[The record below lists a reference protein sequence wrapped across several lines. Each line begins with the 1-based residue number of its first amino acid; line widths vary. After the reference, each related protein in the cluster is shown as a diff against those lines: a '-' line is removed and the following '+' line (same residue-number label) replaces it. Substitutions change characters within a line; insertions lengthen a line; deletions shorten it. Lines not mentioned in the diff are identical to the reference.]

1 MGRRPVSATLPP
13 AVIEMASPTTDMENL
28 DIRLRA
34 DASSRQVALR
44 AIAFAV
50 AWLVIGS
57 MFGLMASFKLHM
69 PDWLVNNAPLTFGRI
84 RSAHLNA
91 MAYGWASSAM
101 LAVSVWIIPRL
112 VHTELRVPKA
122 AEAGLYFWNIGMV
135 LGIYGILG
143 GHSDGL
149 EWLEMPRYWADP
161 FIVIGGGLVG
171 LSLLSTIAM
180 REVSHLYVSVWYI
193 MAAFIWFPIIY
204 VVGNWPTFS
213 GVESAAVN
221 WFYAHNALGL
231 WLTPV
236 CVGAAYYFI
245 PKILGRPI
253 YSYQLSLLGFWTLGF
268 FYSLNGMHHL
278 IGGPL
283 PTWMI
288 TTSIV
293 ASGLMVIPVIA
304 VGVNQHMT
312 LSRRF
317 GALRYSPTLRFIVF
331 GAVAYTLVS
340 LQGVFMAFREVNRLT
355 HFTHVTVAHAHLGLY
370 SFVTM
375 ILFGSIYYI
384 LPRLLGREWISER
397 LISWHFWSVSIGQ
410 VVYLVPLTVSGMVQG
425 VAMSDPGTT
434 WQQVIQAMMPG
445 LIGRSIG
452 GTLLTIGHGVFAY
465 HVWLMFRGAR
475 ARQGLPPFHEVAP
488 IITRRDKATFIP
500 GGVA

>member
-1 MGRRPVSATLPP
+1 MSVSLSPR
-13 AVIEMASPTTDMENL
+13 VVELASPITDMENL

-44 AIAFAV
+44 AIGFSV
-50 AWLVIGS
+50 IWLILGS
-57 MFGLMASFKLHM
+57 AFGLIASFKLHM
-69 PDWLVNNAPLTFGRI
+69 PDWLVSNPALTFGRV

-91 MAYGWASSAM
+91 MSYGWASSAM
-101 LAVSVWIIPRL
+101 LGVSVWIIPRL

-135 LGIYGILG
+135 LGVIGILAG
-143 GHSDGL
+143 YSDGL

-161 FIVIGGGLVG
+161 FFVIGGGLVG
-171 LSLLSTIAM
+171 LSLLSTIAV
-180 REVSHLYVSVWYI
+180 REVEHLYVSVWYI
-193 MAAFIWFPIIY
+193 MAAFIWFPIIF

-236 CVGAAYYFI
+236 CLAAAYYFI

-288 TTSIV
+288 TTSVV
-293 ASGLMVIPVIA
+293 ASGLMVIPVMA

-312 LSRRF
+312 LNRRF
-317 GALRYSPTLRFIVF
+317 AALRYSPTLRFIVF
-331 GAVAYTLVS
+331 GSVAYTLVS

-355 HFTHVTVAHAHLGLY
+355 HFTHVTVAHAHVGLY

-375 ILFGSIYYI
+375 IMFGSIYYI
-384 LPRLLGREWISER
+384 LPRLLGREWVSEK
-397 LISWHFWSVSIGQ
+397 LITWHFWSVAIGQ
-410 VVYLVPLTVSGMVQG
+410 TVYLVPLTVAGMFQG
-425 VAMSDPGTT
+425 VAMADPTST
-434 WQQVIQAMMPG
+434 WETVMQAMMPG

-452 GTLLTIGHGVFAY
+452 GTLLTIGHCVFAY
-465 HVWLMFRGAR
+465 HVFLMFRGGK

-488 IITRRDKATFIP
+488 IITRRDKATFVP
-500 GGVA
+500 GGVQ

>member
-1 MGRRPVSATLPP
+1 VSATLPHGVVGIP
-13 AVIEMASPTTDMENL
+13 SSIIEVENL

-34 DASSRQVALR
+34 DASSRRVAVR
-44 AIAFAV
+44 AIAFSV
-50 AWLVIGS
+50 VWLLIGS
-57 MFGLMASFKLHM
+57 IFGLMASFKLHM
-69 PDWLVNNAPLTFGRI
+69 PDWLVSNAALTFGRI

-101 LAVSVWIIPRL
+101 LGVSVWMIPRL
-112 VHTELRVPKA
+112 VHTELRLPKA
-122 AEAGLYFWNIGMV
+122 AEVGMYLWNIGMV
-135 LGIYGILG
+135 LGVYGILAG
-143 GHSDGL
+143 YSDGL

-161 FIVIGGGLVG
+161 FFVVGGGLVG
-171 LSLLSTIAM
+171 FSLLSTIAM
-180 REVSHLYVSVWYI
+180 REVEHLYVSVWYI
-193 MAAFIWFPIIY
+193 MAAFVWFPVIFL
-204 VVGNWPTFS
+204 VGNWPTYS

-236 CVGAAYYFI
+236 CLAAAYYFI

-288 TTSIV
+288 TTSVV
-293 ASGLMVIPVIA
+293 ASGLMIIPVMA

-312 LSRRF
+312 LNRRF

-331 GAVAYTLVS
+331 GSVAYTLVS

-375 ILFGSIYYI
+375 IMFGSIYYI
-384 LPRLLGREWISER
+384 LPRLLGREWVSEK
-397 LISWHFWSVSIGQ
+397 LISWHFWTVGLGQ
-410 VVYLVPLTVSGMVQG
+410 IIYLVPLTVSGMVQG
-425 VAMSDPGTT
+425 VVMSDPTST
-434 WQQVIQAMMPG
+434 WEQVVQAMMPG

-452 GTLLTIGHGVFAY
+452 GTLLTIGHCVFAY
-465 HVWLMFRGAR
+465 HVYLMFRGAR

-488 IITRRDKATFIP
+488 IITRRDKATFVP
-500 GGVA
+500 RGVA

>member
-1 MGRRPVSATLPP
+1 MSATLSPG
-13 AVIEMASPTTDMENL
+13 VIGLASPSTDMENL

-34 DASSRQVALR
+34 DASSRQVAIR
-44 AIAFAV
+44 AFAFAV
-50 AWLVIGS
+50 IWLLIGS
-57 MFGLMASFKLHM
+57 VFGLVASLKMHM
-69 PDWLVNNAPLTFGRI
+69 PDWLVSNAALTFGRV

-91 MAYGWASSAM
+91 MAYGWASTAM
-101 LAVSVWIIPRL
+101 LGVSVWIIPRL

-135 LGIYGILG
+135 LGICGILAG
-143 GHSDGL
+143 YSDGL

-161 FIVIGGGLVG
+161 FFVIGGGLVG

-180 REVSHLYVSVWYI
+180 REVAHLYVSVWYI
-193 MAAFIWFPIIY
+193 MAAFIWFPIIF
-204 VVGNWPTFS
+204 VVGNWPTYT

-236 CVGAAYYFI
+236 CLAAAYYFI

-293 ASGLMVIPVIA
+293 ASGLMIIPVIA

-312 LSRRF
+312 LNKRF

-375 ILFGSIYYI
+375 IMFGSIYYI
-384 LPRLLGREWISER
+384 LPRLLGREWISEK
-397 LISWHFWSVSIGQ
+397 LISWHFWSVAIGQ
-410 VVYLVPLTVSGMVQG
+410 IVYLVPLTVAGMFQG
-425 VAMSDPGTT
+425 VAMADPASP
-434 WQQVIQAMMPG
+434 WEQVVKAMLPG

-452 GTLLTIGHGVFAY
+452 GTLLTIGHCVFAY
-465 HVWLMFRGAR
+465 HVFLMFRGAKT
-475 ARQGLPPFHEVAP
+475 RQGLPPFHDVAP
-488 IITRRDKATFIP
+488 IITRRDKATFVH
-500 GGVA
+500 GGLP

>member
-1 MGRRPVSATLPP
+1 MSATLSPG
-13 AVIEMASPTTDMENL
+13 VIEMASPITDMENL
-28 DIRLRA
+28 DVRLRA
-34 DASSRQVALR
+34 DASSRRVALR
-44 AIAFAV
+44 AIGFSV
-50 AWLVIGS
+50 IWLLVGS
-57 MFGLMASFKLHM
+57 AFGLIASIKLHT
-69 PDWLVNNAPLTFGRI
+69 PDWLVSNPALTFGRI

-101 LAVSVWIIPRL
+101 LGVSVWIIPRL

-122 AEAGLYFWNIGMV
+122 AEAGVYFWNIGMV
-135 LGIYGILG
+135 LGIGGILAG
-143 GHSDGL
+143 YSDGL

-161 FIVIGGGLVG
+161 FFVIGGGLVG

-180 REVSHLYVSVWYI
+180 REVEHLYVSVWYV
-193 MAAFIWFPIIY
+193 MAAFVWFPIIFL
-204 VVGNWPTFS
+204 VGNWPTFS

-236 CVGAAYYFI
+236 CLGAAYYFI

-293 ASGLMVIPVIA
+293 ASGLMIIPVMA

-312 LSRRF
+312 LNKRF

-375 ILFGSIYYI
+375 IMFGSIYYI
-384 LPRLLGREWISER
+384 LPRLLGREWVSEK
-397 LISWHFWSVSIGQ
+397 LISWHFWTVGIGQ
-410 VVYLVPLTVSGMVQG
+410 IVYLVPLTVAGMVQG
-425 VAMSDPGTT
+425 VAMSDPTST
-434 WQQVIQAMMPG
+434 WEQVVRAMMPG
-445 LIGRSIG
+445 LIGRSVG
-452 GTLLTIGHGVFAY
+452 GTLLTIGHCVFAY
-465 HVWLMFRGAR
+465 HVYLMFRGAG

-488 IITRRDKATFIP
+488 IITRRDKATF
-500 GGVA
+500 VARGAA

>member
-1 MGRRPVSATLPP
+1 MSATLLPP
-13 AVIEMASPTTDMENL
+13 TVIELASPITDMENL

-34 DASSRQVALR
+34 DASSRQVAIR
-44 AIAFAV
+44 AFAFAV
-50 AWLVIGS
+50 IWLLVGS
-57 MFGLMASFKLHM
+57 VFGLVASFKLHM
-69 PDWLVNNAPLTFGRI
+69 PDWLVGNAALTFGRV

-101 LAVSVWIIPRL
+101 LGVSVWMVPRL
-112 VHTELRVPKA
+112 VHTELRVAKA
-122 AEAGLYFWNIGMV
+122 AEAGLYFWNVGMV
-135 LGIYGILG
+135 LGIIGILAG
-143 GHSDGL
+143 YSDGL

-161 FIVIGGGLVG
+161 FFVIGGGLVG

-180 REVSHLYVSVWYI
+180 REVEHLYVSVWYI
-193 MAAFIWFPIIY
+193 MAAFVWFPIIF
-204 VVGNWPTFS
+204 VIGNWPTFS

-236 CVGAAYYFI
+236 CLAAAYYFI

-283 PTWMI
+283 PTWMV
-288 TTSIV
+288 TTSVV
-293 ASGLMVIPVIA
+293 ASGLMIIPVVA

-312 LSRRF
+312 LNRRF

-355 HFTHVTVAHAHLGLY
+355 HFTHVTVAHAHVGLY

-375 ILFGSIYYI
+375 IMFGSIYYI

-397 LISWHFWSVSIGQ
+397 LISWHFWTVGIGQ
-410 VVYLVPLTVSGMVQG
+410 IVYLVPLTVAGMVQG
-425 VAMSDPGTT
+425 AAMSDPNST
-434 WQQVIQAMMPG
+434 WQQVVQAMLPG

-452 GTLLTIGHGVFAY
+452 GTLLTIGHCVFAY
-465 HVWLMFRGAR
+465 HVFLMFRGATP
-475 ARQGLPPFHEVAP
+475 RQGLPPFHEVAP
-488 IITRRDKATFIP
+488 IITRRSKATFVP
-500 GGVA
+500 GGIA

>member
-1 MGRRPVSATLPP
+1 MSATLPP
-13 AVIEMASPTTDMENL
+13 RVIEMASPITDMENL

-44 AIAFAV
+44 AIAFSV

-57 MFGLMASFKLHM
+57 AFGLMASLKLHM
-69 PDWLVNNAPLTFGRI
+69 PDWLVSNAALTFGRV

-122 AEAGLYFWNIGMV
+122 AEAGLYFWNVGMV
-135 LGIYGILG
+135 LGIYGILA

-180 REVSHLYVSVWYI
+180 REVAHLYVSVWYI

-312 LSRRF
+312 LNRRF

-397 LISWHFWSVSIGQ
+397 LISWHFWSVGIGQ

-425 VAMSDPGTT
+425 VAMTDPTTT
-434 WQQVIQAMMPG
+434 WEQVIQAMMPG

-465 HVWLMFRGAR
+465 HVWLMFRGAK

-488 IITRRDKATFIP
+488 IITRRDKATFVP
-500 GGVA
+500 GGAA

>member
-1 MGRRPVSATLPP
+1 VSATLPSR
-13 AVIEMASPTTDMENL
+13 VIELASPITDMENL

-34 DASSRQVALR
+34 DASSRQVAIR

-50 AWLVIGS
+50 IWLIVGS
-57 MFGLMASFKLHM
+57 AFGLIASFKLHL
-69 PDWLVNNAPLTFGRI
+69 PDWLVGSAPLTFGRM

-135 LGIYGILG
+135 LGIYGILAG
-143 GHSDGL
+143 YSDGL

-161 FIVIGGGLVG
+161 FFVIGGGLVG
-171 LSLLSTIAM
+171 LSLLSTIAV
-180 REVSHLYVSVWYI
+180 REVAHLYVSVWYI
-193 MAAFIWFPIIY
+193 LAAFIWFPIIF
-204 VVGNWPTFS
+204 VVGNWPTYT

-236 CVGAAYYFI
+236 CLAAAYYFI

-288 TTSIV
+288 TTSVV
-293 ASGLMVIPVIA
+293 ASGLMVIPVMA

-312 LSRRF
+312 LNKRF
-317 GALRYSPTLRFIVF
+317 GALRYSPTLRFMVF
-331 GAVAYTLVS
+331 GSVAYTLVS

-355 HFTHVTVAHAHLGLY
+355 HFTHVTIAHAHLGLY

-384 LPRLLGREWISER
+384 LPRLLGREWVSEK
-397 LISWHFWSVSIGQ
+397 LITWHFWCVAIGQ
-410 VVYLVPLTVSGMVQG
+410 IVYLVPLTVAGMFQG
-425 VAMSDPGTT
+425 VAMADPAST
-434 WQQVIQAMMPG
+434 WETVVRAMMPG

-452 GTLLTIGHGVFAY
+452 GTLLTIGHAVFAY
-465 HVWLMFRGAR
+465 HVYLMFRGGS

-488 IITRRDKATFIP
+488 IVTRRDKATFIA
-500 GGVA
+500 GGVK

>member
-1 MGRRPVSATLPP
+1 MSATLP
-13 AVIEMASPTTDMENL
+13 ARAIEMASPITDLENL
-28 DIRLRA
+28 DVRLRA
-34 DASSRQVALR
+34 DASSRNVAVR
-44 AIAFAV
+44 AFAFSV
-50 AWLVIGS
+50 VWLLVGS
-57 MFGLMASFKLHM
+57 VFGLVASIKLHS
-69 PDWLVNNAPLTFGRI
+69 PDWLVGDAALTFGRV
-84 RSAHLNA
+84 RTAHLNA

-101 LAVSVWIIPRL
+101 LGVSVWIIPRL

-135 LGIYGILG
+135 LGIVGILAG
-143 GHSDGL
+143 YSDGL

-161 FIVIGGGLVG
+161 FFVIGGGLVG
-171 LSLLSTIAM
+171 LSLLGTIAV
-180 REVSHLYVSVWYI
+180 REVEHLYVSVWYI
-193 MAAFIWFPIIY
+193 MAAFVWFPIIF

-236 CVGAAYYFI
+236 CLGAAYYFI

-288 TTSIV
+288 TTSVV
-293 ASGLMVIPVIA
+293 ASGLMIIPVIS

-312 LSRRF
+312 LNKRF

-331 GAVAYTLVS
+331 GSVAYTLVS

-355 HFTHVTVAHAHLGLY
+355 HFTHVTVAHAHVGLY

-375 ILFGSIYYI
+375 ILFGSMYYI
-384 LPRLLGREWISER
+384 LPRLLGREWVSQR
-397 LISWHFWSVSIGQ
+397 LISWHFWCVAIGQ
-410 VVYLVPLTVSGMVQG
+410 VVYLVPLTISGMVQG
-425 VAMSDPGTT
+425 VAMTDPSST
-434 WQQVIQAMMPG
+434 WESVVRAMLPG

-452 GTLLTIGHGVFAY
+452 GTLLTIGHIVFVY
-465 HVWLMFRGAR
+465 HVFLMFRGAR
-475 ARQGLPPFHEVAP
+475 TRQGLPPFHEVAP
-488 IITRRDKATFIP
+488 IITRRDKATFVP
-500 GGVA
+500 KGAA

>member
-1 MGRRPVSATLPP
+1 MPP

>member
-1 MGRRPVSATLPP
+1 MSVSLSPR
-13 AVIEMASPTTDMENL
+13 VVELASSITDMENL

-44 AIAFAV
+44 AIGFSV
-50 AWLVIGS
+50 VWLILGS
-57 MFGLMASFKLHM
+57 VFGLIASFKLHL
-69 PDWLVNNAPLTFGRI
+69 PDWLVSEPALTFGRV

-101 LAVSVWIIPRL
+101 LAVSVWMIPRL
-112 VHTELRVPKA
+112 VHTELRLPKA
-122 AEAGLYFWNIGMV
+122 AEAGLYFWNVGMV
-135 LGIYGILG
+135 LGVVGILAG
-143 GHSDGL
+143 YSDGL

-161 FIVIGGGLVG
+161 FFVIGGGLVG
-171 LSLLSTIAM
+171 LSLLSTIAV
-180 REVSHLYVSVWYI
+180 REVEHLYVSVWYI
-193 MAAFIWFPIIY
+193 MAAFIWFPIIF

-236 CVGAAYYFI
+236 CLAAAYYFI

-288 TTSIV
+288 TTSVV
-293 ASGLMVIPVIA
+293 ASGLMIIPVIA

-312 LSRRF
+312 LNKRF

-355 HFTHVTVAHAHLGLY
+355 HFTHVTVAHAHVGLY

-384 LPRLLGREWISER
+384 LPRLLGREWVSEK
-397 LISWHFWSVSIGQ
+397 LITWHFWSVAIGQ
-410 VVYLVPLTVSGMVQG
+410 TVYLVPLTVAGMVQG
-425 VAMSDPGTT
+425 VAMADPTST
-434 WQQVIQAMMPG
+434 WESVIRAMMPG

-452 GTLLTIGHGVFAY
+452 GTLLTIGHAVFAY
-465 HVWLMFRGAR
+465 HVFLMFRGGK

-488 IITRRDKATFIP
+488 IITRRDKASFVP
-500 GGVA
+500 GGVQ

>member
-1 MGRRPVSATLPP
+1 VSATL
-13 AVIEMASPTTDMENL
+13 SPRVMELATPITDMENL

-34 DASSRQVALR
+34 DASSRQVAIR
-44 AIAFAV
+44 AFAFAV
-50 AWLVIGS
+50 IWLLIGS
-57 MFGLMASFKLHM
+57 VFGMVASLKLHM
-69 PDWLVNNAPLTFGRI
+69 PDWLVSNPALTFGRI

-101 LAVSVWIIPRL
+101 LGVSVWIIPRL

-135 LGIYGILG
+135 LGIFGILAG
-143 GHSDGL
+143 YSDGL

-161 FIVIGGGLVG
+161 FFVIGGGLVG

-180 REVSHLYVSVWYI
+180 REVEHLYVSVWYI
-193 MAAFIWFPIIY
+193 MAAFIWFPIIF
-204 VVGNWPTFS
+204 VVGNWPTYS

-236 CVGAAYYFI
+236 CLAAAYYFI

-288 TTSIV
+288 TTSVV
-293 ASGLMVIPVIA
+293 ASGLMIIPVMA

-312 LSRRF
+312 LNKRF

-331 GAVAYTLVS
+331 GSVAYTLVS

-375 ILFGSIYYI
+375 IMFGSIYYI
-384 LPRLLGREWISER
+384 LPRLLGREWISEK
-397 LISWHFWSVSIGQ
+397 LITWHFWTVAIGQ
-410 VVYLVPLTVSGMVQG
+410 IVYLVPLTVAGMFQG
-425 VAMSDPGTT
+425 VAMGDPTST
-434 WQQVIQAMMPG
+434 WEQVVRAMLPG
-445 LIGRSIG
+445 LIGRSVG
-452 GTLLTIGHGVFAY
+452 GTLLTIGHCVFAY
-465 HVWLMFRGAR
+465 HVYLMFRGA
-475 ARQGLPPFHEVAP
+475 APRQGLPPFHEVAP
-488 IITRRDKATFIP
+488 IITRRDKAKFVP
-500 GGVA
+500 GGLQ

>member
-1 MGRRPVSATLPP
+1 VSATLPP
-13 AVIEMASPTTDMENL
+13 RVAELATPITDMENL

-34 DASSRQVALR
+34 DASSRQVAIR
-44 AIAFAV
+44 AIGFSV
-50 AWLVIGS
+50 VWLVIGS
-57 MFGLMASFKLHM
+57 VFGLMASFKLHM
-69 PDWLVNNAPLTFGRI
+69 PDWLVGSAPLTFGRI
-84 RSAHLNA
+84 RTAHLNA

-101 LAVSVWIIPRL
+101 LGVSVWIIPRL

-122 AEAGLYFWNIGMV
+122 AEVGLYFWNIGMV
-135 LGIYGILG
+135 LGIYG
-143 GHSDGL
+143 L

-161 FIVIGGGLVG
+161 FFVIGGGLVG
-171 LSLLSTIAM
+171 LSLLSTIAV

-193 MAAFIWFPIIY
+193 MAAFVWFPIIF
-204 VVGNWPTFS
+204 VVGNWPTYT

-236 CVGAAYYFI
+236 CLAAAYYFI

-288 TTSIV
+288 TTSVV

-312 LSRRF
+312 LNKRF
-317 GALRYSPTLRFIVF
+317 GALRYSPTLRFVVF
-331 GAVAYTLVS
+331 GSVAYTLVS

-384 LPRLLGREWISER
+384 LPRLLGREWVSEK
-397 LISWHFWSVSIGQ
+397 LITWHFWSVAIGQ
-410 VVYLVPLTVSGMVQG
+410 IVYLAPLTIAGMFQG
-425 VAMSDPGTT
+425 VEMTDASST
-434 WQQVIQAMMPG
+434 WETVVRAMMPG

-452 GTLLTIGHGVFAY
+452 GTLLTIGHAVFAY
-465 HVWLMFRGAR
+465 HVYLMFRGGSK
-475 ARQGLPPFHEVAP
+475 RQGLPPFHEVAP
-488 IITRRDKATFIP
+488 IITRRDKATFVP
-500 GGVA
+500 GGAS